1 MSPAEGPAAAPPGIV
16 DRRQDNALLGIGF
29 MLAGV
34 FSFPVLNS
42 SVKILIEFY
51 PLLMIM
57 FIRYTTHLGF
67 TTLAFGPRY
76 GWRLFVPSRPLTQ
89 VARSLLLMSA
99 TGTYFYAL
107 TALPLTTAA
116 TIGFTGPLMV
126 TALSMPLLGERV
138 GAWRWSAVVVGF
150 GGAVVVMQPWAAG
163 PQGDHGTTA
172 PLLPALSSFACA
184 ASYALYQIL
193 SRKVAAHDPPEVSIS
208 FTALVGAVV
217 SGLAGLFFLDW
228 APILEWWH
236 LVLFVATGLFGGF
249 GHYFVTRAF
258 VYAPAALLSPFA
270 YAQLIGATIFGYFV
284 FNDFPDLATWTG
296 AAIIVAS
303 GLVITWREY
312 HGARARRM
320 LP

>member
-1 MSPAEGPAAAPPGIV
+1 MTPGQGRSGTAPGML
-16 DRRQDNALLGIGF
+16 DRRQDNVLMGVGF
-29 MLAGV
+29 MLPGV

-42 SVKILIEFY
+42 SVKILVEFY

-57 FIRYTTHLGF
+57 CIRYITHLGF
-67 TTLAFGPRY
+67 TSIAFAPRH

-89 VARSLLLMSA
+89 VARSMLLLIA

-116 TIGFTGPLMV
+116 TISFTGPLMV
-126 TALSMPLLGERV
+126 TAMSMPLLGEKV
-138 GAWRWSAVVVGF
+138 GPWRWSAVIVGF
-150 GGAVVVMQPWAAG
+150 GGAVIVMQPWADG
-163 PQGDHGTTA
+163 PQGDHGSTA
-172 PLLPALSSFACA
+172 PLLPALSAFACA

-208 FTALVGAVV
+208 FTALVGFVV
-217 SGLAGLFFLDW
+217 TGLVGIFFVDW
-228 APILEWWH
+228 VPILEWWH
-236 LVLFVATGLFGGF
+236 LALFVATGLFGGF

-270 YAQLIGATIFGYFV
+270 YAQLIGATIFGYVV
-284 FNDFPDLATWTG
+284 FNDFPNLATWAG

-303 GLVITWREY
+303 GLFITWREY
-312 HGARARRM
+312 RGARARRM
-320 LP
+320 MP